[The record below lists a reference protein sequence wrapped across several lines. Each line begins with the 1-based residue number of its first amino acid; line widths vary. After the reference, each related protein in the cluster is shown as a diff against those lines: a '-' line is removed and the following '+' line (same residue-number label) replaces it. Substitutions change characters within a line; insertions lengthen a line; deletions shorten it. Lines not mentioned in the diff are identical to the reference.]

1 MNQILKKIYVIIFLL
16 SSIVYVSKIDFT
28 FTSYKDNKYMEIKYF
43 LVWIA
48 TIFISYSL
56 YYTNEI
62 VNKYIL
68 PILLVLNVA
77 ILLLISYYYD
87 KFSNKFHY
95 ISVIGIIILLIS
107 FKIESFKIN
116 MGYLENVDETWIY
129 SYIIVIILWFVTS
142 SYLSNTA
149 KLLNILLILYP
160 LLYPLNEYF
169 IHRVYIL
176 VGTKYIYEM
185 ILLDI

>member
-28 FTSYKDNKYMEIKYF
+28 FTSYNDNKYIEIKYF
-43 LVWIA
+43 LVGIA
-48 TIFISYSL
+48 TIFITYSL
-56 YYTNEI
+56 YSTNEI
-62 VNKYIL
+62 VNKYIF

-95 ISVIGIIILLIS
+95 ISLIGIIILLIS
-107 FKIESFKIN
+107 FKIENFKMN

-129 SYIIVIILWFVTS
+129 SYIIVIIFWFVTS

-169 IHRVYIL
+169 IHRAYTL